1 MAVERRRFP
10 EIDLATERL
19 IEDLVDQRR
28 ATFAKRPRLVSVH
41 DWSGLTGGERQQILV
56 ARAQAE
62 AYLGHSSTT
71 RPGNRTKA
79 TVASYRKTPV

>member
-1 MAVERRRFP
+1 MAAERRRFP

-41 DWSGLTGGERQQILV
+41 DWAGLTGGEHQLILV
-56 ARAQAE
+56 APPKP
-62 AYLGHSSTT
+62 
-71 RPGNRTKA
+71 RPTWGP
-79 TVASYRKTPV
+79 RKTLTAT